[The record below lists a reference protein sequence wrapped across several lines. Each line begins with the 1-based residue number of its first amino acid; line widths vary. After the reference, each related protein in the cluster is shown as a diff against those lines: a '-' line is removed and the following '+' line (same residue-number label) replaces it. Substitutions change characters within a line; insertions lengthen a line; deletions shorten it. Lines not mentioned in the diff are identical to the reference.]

1 MPFPAFNAERR
12 WQPAAR
18 PATQALMRPG
28 LSLMLPALLAGWLA
42 CTPAL
47 GATAQPVQAEGQ
59 IPASVASIEEQ
70 FRRGEQGQALQRL
83 HLALTQRPQDGALR
97 FLQGVLLSDIGRS
110 DEAAQVFQDLIG
122 SFPEL
127 PEPYNNLAV
136 LRAAQGQLDNALALL
151 QSALRLAPDYRTAH
165 ENLGDVYLRL
175 AMRAYERAAQGAQTG
190 SALAN
195 KLRQARELAQV
206 R

>member
-1 MPFPAFNAERR
+1 MPLLALNPAPRR
-12 WQPAAR
+12 HPCAQSEA
-18 PATQALMRPG
+18 QAGYSPG
-28 LSLMLPALLAGWLA
+28 LTLALRGLLACWLA
-42 CTPAL
+42 CMPAL
-47 GATAQPVQAEGQ
+47 GAAAQPVQADGQ
-59 IPASVASIEEQ
+59 SPASVSSIEQQ
-70 FRRGEQGQALQRL
+70 FRQGERGLALQRL
-83 HLALTQRPQDGALR
+83 RQALSLRPQDAALR
-97 FLQGVLLSDIGRS
+97 FLHGVLLSDIGSS
-110 DEAAQVFQDLIG
+110 DDAAQVFQDLIEA
-122 SFPEL
+122 FPEL

-175 AMRAYERAAQGAQTG
+175 AMRAYERAAQGAQNG
-190 SALAN
+190 SSLTN

>member
-1 MPFPAFNAERR
+1 
-12 WQPAAR
+12 
-18 PATQALMRPG
+18 
-28 LSLMLPALLAGWLA
+28 MLPTLLAGWLA

-47 GATAQPVQAEGQ
+47 GATVQPVQADGQ
-59 IPASVASIEEQ
+59 SPATVASIEEQ
-70 FRRGEQGQALQRL
+70 FRRGEQGLALQRL
-83 HLALTQRPQDGALR
+83 RLALTQRPQDAALR

-110 DEAAQVFQDLIG
+110 DDAAQVFQDLIG

-136 LRAAQGQLDNALALL
+136 LRAAEGQIDNALVLL

-175 AMRAYERAAQGAQTG
+175 ALRAYERAASGAQTG
-190 SALAN
+190 SALSN
-195 KLRQARELAQV
+195 KLRQARELALV